1 MNRVIQ
7 FGAIRRFLCYV
18 VGVLF
23 LTLQPV
29 DARTIKIATI
39 DYEPFSSPRMRE
51 GGFQTALVRAA
62 FAAVGHQAEFVF
74 FPWKRALRTVIRGKV
89 DFVTSIYYTPERNKD
104 LHFTKPLHNTA
115 SALIGLK
122 RLGVHTYENLAD
134 LSKYEIGVLA
144 GAVFDDEFDHADYLN
159 KTQVHSDELN
169 MSKLYHNRLDLVAT
183 TPISFQYRVA
193 QSIKYDPADLVV
205 LQPLLSVRPTFIAAS
220 RNIPDHEALV
230 ADFNK
235 GLAIIIDNGMFNQIV
250 ESFGITFL
258 RK

>member
-74 FPWKRALRTVIRGKV
+74 SRGNV
-89 DFVTSIYYTPERNKD
+89 LFVRS
-104 LHFTKPLHNTA
+104 
-115 SALIGLK
+115 S
-122 RLGVHTYENLAD
+122 
-134 LSKYEIGVLA
+134 
-144 GAVFDDEFDHADYLN
+144 
-159 KTQVHSDELN
+159 
-169 MSKLYHNRLDLVAT
+169 
-183 TPISFQYRVA
+183 
-193 QSIKYDPADLVV
+193 
-205 LQPLLSVRPTFIAAS
+205 
-220 RNIPDHEALV
+220 EA
-230 ADFNK
+230 K
-235 GLAIIIDNGMFNQIV
+235 
-250 ESFGITFL
+250 
-258 RK
+258 